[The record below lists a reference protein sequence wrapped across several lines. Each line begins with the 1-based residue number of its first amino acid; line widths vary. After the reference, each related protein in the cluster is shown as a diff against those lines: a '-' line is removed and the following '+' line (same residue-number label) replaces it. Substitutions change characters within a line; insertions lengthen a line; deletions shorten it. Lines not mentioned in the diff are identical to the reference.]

1 GPGTPDRG
9 FVPQPRPPGMSR
21 YNGSMTTHELR
32 DLDAARQFVVQGLWL
47 QRVAPPA
54 AAGVRPA
61 LEWALEVAAG
71 GQPLP
76 PVGFVADLGHVLLD
90 ADGDVRHRRD
100 SPGLPGLP
108 GGLARTYE
116 DLVLGKVFADWT
128 VERAGD
134 AVRRFQGRN

>member
-1 GPGTPDRG
+1 
-9 FVPQPRPPGMSR
+9 
-21 YNGSMTTHELR
+21 MTLHEIR

-47 QRVAPPA
+47 QRVMSPS
-54 AAGVRPA
+54 AAGVRLT
-61 LEWALEVAAG
+61 LEWALEMAAG

-76 PVGFVADLGHVLLD
+76 PIGFVADMGHVLL
-90 ADGDVRHRRD
+90 GSSRETRPRRD
-100 SPGLPGLP
+100 AAGQPGLP

-134 AVRRFQGRN
+134 